1 MCKVTHTKLQFLT
14 FYHEAKNHSR
24 GKENVLKCIN
34 VYIFWCYFVFA
45 CFLRN
50 ICFRGGG
57 ITPPGGM
64 KLRTPWGGGN
74 FCVHPI
80 CIYIL
85 MLFLPM
91 LFIRKICSKGGG
103 LRTPGGEIT
112 HPPGGGK
119 FCVNLFIILRKSI
132 YNVIYIPH
140 VILNIIIYILCKKLN
155 KDIFSKFL
163 STLI

>member
-1 MCKVTHTKLQFLT
+1 MYIYFDVILYLHV
-14 FYHEAKNHSR
+14 FYA
-24 GKENVLKCIN
+24 
-34 VYIFWCYFVFA
+34 IFVS
-45 CFLRN
+45 
-50 ICFRGGG
+50 GGEG

-64 KLRTPWGGGN
+64 KLRNPWGGGN

-103 LRTPGGEIT
+103 ITDPRGWNYAPPG
-112 HPPGGGK
+112 GGGK

>member
-1 MCKVTHTKLQFLT
+1 MYIYFDVILYLHV
-14 FYHEAKNHSR
+14 FYA
-24 GKENVLKCIN
+24 
-34 VYIFWCYFVFA
+34 IFVS
-45 CFLRN
+45 
-50 ICFRGGG
+50 GGG
-57 ITPPGGM
+57 DYAPRGDEITQPV
-64 KLRTPWGGGN
+64 GGGN

-91 LFIRKICSKGGG
+91 LFIRKICSKGGDYG
-103 LRTPGGEIT
+103 PPGVKLRTPR
-112 HPPGGGK
+112 GGGK

>member
-1 MCKVTHTKLQFLT
+1 MYIYFDVIFAHVIYTK
-14 FYHEAKNHSR
+14 N
-24 GKENVLKCIN
+24 
-34 VYIFWCYFVFA
+34 
-45 CFLRN
+45 
-50 ICFRGGG
+50 
-57 ITPPGGM
+57 
-64 KLRTPWGGGN
+64 
-74 FCVHPI
+74 
-80 CIYIL
+80 
-85 MLFLPM
+85 LFQ
-91 LFIRKICSKGGG
+91 GGG

-112 HPPGGGK
+112 PPLGGGDK